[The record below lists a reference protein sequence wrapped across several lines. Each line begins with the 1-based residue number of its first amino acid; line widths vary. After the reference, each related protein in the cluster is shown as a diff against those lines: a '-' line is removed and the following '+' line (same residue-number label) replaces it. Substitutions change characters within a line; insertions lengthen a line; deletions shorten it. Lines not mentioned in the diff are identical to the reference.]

1 MAEAEQ
7 EIVKMKADAA
17 AQAAQDQVTPHG
29 AFRRPPCRAGRVRQ
43 RIRRR
48 NRSEEEPAV
57 AGRGSGGSQLDV
69 KSRAATSHASLAVV
83 QRSATK
89 PCSRCSVRSR
99 RSRAWLSRPLD
110 GVVSVKQN
118 TDAAGGMFF
127 SGMVLPEYREGD
139 SIWPGRPIADVIES
153 GAHGASCEVDE
164 NDRANLTQGQEAVID
179 IDTIPG
185 ETFKGKVGE
194 LSAAGAPHGFLRI
207 ELRRSAVRRVVRF
220 RSTRPADEGG
230 ASARVMVTGKEIA
243 GALMLPRQAV
253 FQKTARRT
261 SS

>member
-1 MAEAEQ
+1 M
-7 EIVKMKADAA
+7 
-17 AQAAQDQVTPHG
+17 
-29 AFRRPPCRAGRVRQ
+29 RRSPSCR
-43 RIRRR
+43 
-48 NRSEEEPAV
+48 
-57 AGRGSGGSQLDV
+57 
-69 KSRAATSHASLAVV
+69 
-83 QRSATK
+83 RSATK
-89 PCSRCSVRSR
+89 PCSRCSAQQTIESLVVK
-99 RSRAWLSRPLD
+99 APLD

-153 GAHGASCEVDE
+153 GRMELRARVDE

-194 LSAAGAPHGFLRI
+194 LSAPGTPHGFLRI

-220 RSTRPADEGG
+220 RSTRPADEGRCLRACHG
-230 ASARVMVTGKEIA
+230 YRERDSGCAYAAAAGRFPERQDARLREE
-243 GALMLPRQAV
+243 R
-253 FQKTARRT
+253 
-261 SS
+261 